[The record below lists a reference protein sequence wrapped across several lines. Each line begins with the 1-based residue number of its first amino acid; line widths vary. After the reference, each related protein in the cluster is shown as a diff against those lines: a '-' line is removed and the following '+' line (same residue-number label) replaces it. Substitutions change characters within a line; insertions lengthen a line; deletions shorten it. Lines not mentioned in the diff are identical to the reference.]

1 MGARPRTAP
10 CCAAGA
16 GRARNQAGRSGPS
29 SLDPI
34 RAPARDAEATA
45 AGVPQERPPRSV
57 LQEALPSGAATA
69 SAAFRL
75 EVSLLPR
82 LQARGRLFAAAGGVH
97 PRATA
102 RRAGRF
108 LRLAALRRAAAT
120 QPLPLLD
127 QLADLLATLVTNL
140 RVELGTAAG
149 AHALSALLADL
160 LVELVPALRFD
171 GLSALLADLL
181 VEGASA
187 LLRDF
192 HASLATRFGNR
203 HPALLLVRH
212 LLPPV
217 VRKDPPSPP
226 PSGLSTSLK

>member
-1 MGARPRTAP
+1 HAPAHAVRLAPVAQEIRPADRTVFPRT
-10 CCAAGA
+10 
-16 GRARNQAGRSGPS
+16 
-29 SLDPI
+29 DP

-120 QPLPLLD
+120 HPLPLLD
-127 QLADLLATLVTNL
+127 QLA
-140 RVELGTAAG
+140 
-149 AHALSALLADL
+149 ALLAALATDFLVEGGAVLVAHGLPTLAAAQLAALAANL
-160 LVELVPALRFD
+160 LVEPDAPLVADAFAALAAGFPDRH
-171 GLSALLADLL
+171 APLA
-181 VEGASA
+181 V
-187 LLRDF
+187 
-192 HASLATRFGNR
+192 HAIAR
-203 HPALLLVRH
+203 
-212 LLPPV
+212 
-217 VRKDPPSPP
+217 
-226 PSGLSTSLK
+226 